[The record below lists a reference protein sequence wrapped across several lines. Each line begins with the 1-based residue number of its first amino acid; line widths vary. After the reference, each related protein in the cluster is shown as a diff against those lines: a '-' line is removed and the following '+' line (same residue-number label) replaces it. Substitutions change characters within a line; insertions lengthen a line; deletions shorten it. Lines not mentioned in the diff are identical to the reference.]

1 MKWRAGPRQLPP
13 RHIRVDPDRQS
24 DKYCG
29 GVLLEFL
36 SDDSVRGILIILG
49 VVILLFGA
57 YLLMVYMSN
66 QSIKKL
72 AQRVRVE
79 ASMPT
84 RGRLFTQARWII
96 AIMLALIGGIFGLL
110 VFITS
115 ASR

>member
-1 MKWRAGPRQLPP
+1 
-13 RHIRVDPDRQS
+13 VDPDRQFG
-24 DKYCG
+24 KFTG

-57 YLLMVYMSN
+57 YLLMVYLSN

-72 AQRVRVE
+72 AERARIQ
-79 ASMPT
+79 ATTPP
-84 RGRLFTQARWII
+84 RGRLFTQARWVI

-110 VFITS
+110 VYITS
-115 ASR
+115 VSR